1 MMKMRLEGVS
11 SHAEELLKRNSNYFT
26 MSLRGGIGNQL
37 FQYFAGL
44 HFALNRGMSVR
55 FNHSGVDHGISIQ
68 ALGLPG
74 VFEKNGI
81 SQKLSSK
88 LNPKSNFLPKK
99 NHISVDKIGF
109 DNNLESFPSK
119 SNVKGFFQTTFYYEE
134 VQKRGIRLVLDDNR
148 VAGPV
153 QDYGKSML
161 ENSVLIHIRRGDYL
175 NGNLTL
181 GNLSASFFR
190 SALEGLPKEASVH
203 ILSDANHDDISEF
216 LASWEFSYSLVPRFS
231 GVLDFEYF
239 YLFGKASCIIGSNS
253 SYSWWGAQFA
263 SPSTPVILPQPWFRA
278 SDLNAQVGEKFYAS
292 SWMTIPSVWIQ

>member
-1 MMKMRLEGVS
+1 MKMRLEGVS
-11 SHAEELLKRNSNYFT
+11 RQAEEILKWNSNYFT

-55 FNHSGVDHGISIQ
+55 FNDSGVDHGISIQ
-68 ALGLPG
+68 TLGLPG

-88 LNPKSNFLPKK
+88 LNHKSSFLLKK
-99 NHISVDKIGF
+99 NSILVDKIGF
-109 DNNLESFPSK
+109 DNNLERFPSK
-119 SNVKGFFQTTFYYEE
+119 SNIKGFFQTAFYYEE
-134 VQKRGIRLVLDDNR
+134 VQRRGIRLVLDDEQ
-148 VAGPV
+148 VGGPI
-153 QDYGKSML
+153 QDYGKSMV

-190 SALEGLPKEASVH
+190 SALEGFPKDASVH

-231 GVLDFEYF
+231 DVLDFEYLH
-239 YLFGKASCIIGSNS
+239 LFGRASCIIGSNS
-253 SYSWWGAQFA
+253 SYSWWGAQLA
-263 SPSTPVILPQPWFRA
+263 SPSTSVILPQPWFRA
-278 SDLNAQVGEKFYAS
+278 SDLNAQIGGRFYAG
-292 SWMTIPSVWIQ
+292 SWNTIPSVWVQ